1 MLIQKTLFIL
11 GHFRARLPFM
21 LLLFLTVSMIDILG
35 IGLIGPFVGLL
46 AYPGNIVD
54 EYPFIESF
62 LGSVD
67 NKTIVTYIGIVLAL
81 TFCVKGLLAFF
92 VQKKI
97 LSLGYEI
104 RTSIVDKLVKSYQ
117 DTDYEDIAEKDVS
130 EMIMNTNTHVGLFI
144 DSVFVPALRLIIE
157 IIVVFG
163 IFLLMAYTSL
173 LLVGVI
179 SIFLSLVIGLYFGFV
194 KKRLF
199 HYGQVMSDRE
209 GFVINEIKHLIGAF
223 REIRLLGVEKFF
235 RKEVTD
241 HVVEFGKAGII
252 TRTLHL
258 ISRYLVEASVVVFV
272 VGIVIYLL
280 NQSTSVE
287 SIFSLL
293 SVFAVGALRLIPS
306 FSAIGVGMANIRT
319 GTYAL
324 NSLYDELTA
333 ISDTEESVR
342 SSKIG
347 RLIDFDI
354 LELKDVSFSYKSQKS
369 HKVLESVTLSI
380 KNGDF
385 VAISGKSGSGKST
398 LMDILTG
405 MLKPTSGRFYLNNVE
420 VAMASDIDMYWWQ
433 SKCAYIPQSVF
444 LINSSIKKNIA
455 LGLTDSEIDYER
467 LELAIKGANLASVL
481 AQNDMSIE
489 SQVGEG
495 GVRLSGGQ
503 RQRIAL
509 ARALYAGREVIF
521 MDEATSALD
530 KGTEDEVMTYIES
543 LRGKVTIILI
553 THSQSALKTC
563 NQGFHVSDGRVTRI

>member
-11 GHFRARLPFM
+11 GRFRGRLPFM
-21 LLLFLTVSMIDILG
+21 LLLFLAVSMIDILG

-46 AYPGNIVD
+46 AYSGNIVD

-67 NKTIVTYIGIVLAL
+67 NKTIVTYIGIVLAF
-81 TFCVKGLLAFF
+81 TFCVKGLVAFF

-130 EMIMNTNTHVGLFI
+130 EMVINTNTHVGLFI

-223 REIRLLGVEKFF
+223 REIRLLGVENFF
-235 RKEVTD
+235 RKEVTN

-369 HKVLESVTLSI
+369 HKVLESVNLSI

-405 MLKPTSGRFYLNNVE
+405 MLEPTSGRLYLNNVE

-444 LINSSIKKNIA
+444 LLNSSIKKNIA

-563 NQGFHVSDGRVTRI
+563 NQGFHVLDGRVTRI